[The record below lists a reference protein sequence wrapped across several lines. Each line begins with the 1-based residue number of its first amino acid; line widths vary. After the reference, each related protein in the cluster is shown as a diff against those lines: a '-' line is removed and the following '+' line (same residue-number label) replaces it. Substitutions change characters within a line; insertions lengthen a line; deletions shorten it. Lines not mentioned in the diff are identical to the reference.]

1 MNKKI
6 RRAGITVLVAAGFGA
21 ITALIIRDQITRRQ
35 RDLFSRNGLLR
46 LAALGHISRAPA
58 SVDAVNLLRDF
69 IAWEPHGLLRERAVS
84 IAARMEEEVA
94 ELILEP
100 KLETVRGR

>member
-1 MNKKI
+1 MNKRI
-6 RRAGITVLVAAGFGA
+6 RRAGITVLIAAGFGA

-35 RDLFSRNGLLR
+35 RDLFSGSGIRR

-69 IAWEPHGLLRERAVS
+69 IAWEPNGLLRERAVS
-84 IAARMEEEVA
+84 IVARMEGEVT
-94 ELILEP
+94 ELISDP
-100 KLETVRGR
+100 KLETV